1 MEDFQEQLN
10 SLLLAR
16 IILKRLI
23 NQQDFLDSIE
33 SNQLEFLGFTKD
45 SIFDLL
51 DTLANRGGNLFEF
64 DTGLI
69 GGHEVTP
76 DEIQTLR
83 RGIADLVFLSQQLE
97 NFLTIQRTLRQPP
110 LRQRKVKKRTN
121 LQQVVRRKSTKVPA
135 KNSRRGRLV

>member
-1 MEDFQEQLN
+1 MDDFQEQLR
-10 SLLLAR
+10 LLLYVR
-16 IILKRLI
+16 SILKRLI
-23 NQQDFLDSIE
+23 NQQDFLDSME
-33 SNQLEFLGFTKD
+33 SDQQLHLLGFNKD

-69 GGHEVTP
+69 AGHEVTQ

-97 NFLTIQRTLRQPP
+97 KFLTIQRTLRQPP
-110 LRQRKVKKRTN
+110 LRQRKVKKRN
-121 LQQVVRRKSTKVPA
+121 KVPV
-135 KNSRRGRLV
+135 KNNRKGRLV